1 MFEVVIG
8 EEIAFVLAVKHKDSD
23 FLEVIESS
31 PEVVLYNL
39 GDISVGDTYSNGI
52 FFDADGNERALE
64 VQDEGF
70 SRFAFV
76 KDGVVLFTQTIPS
89 TLDMVVAAYS
99 SNPEF
104 RKA

>member
-8 EEIAFVLAVKHKDSD
+8 DEVAFVLAIKHQDSD

-31 PEVVLYNL
+31 PEVILYNL
-39 GDISVGDTYSNGI
+39 GDVSVGDTYSAGI
-52 FFDADGNERALE
+52 FFDPAGNERALE
-64 VQDEGF
+64 VHDVGL

-76 KDGVVLFTQTIPS
+76 KNGVVLFTQTIS
-89 TLDMVVAAYS
+89 NTLDMMVAAYS
-99 SNPEF
+99 SDPKF